1 MFLNTKLEVLGC
13 EGIKVLDKMREEGI
27 SEEVIEPLLL
37 VAKKAAGKEDVDA
50 MEDVND
56 VEVKKFRRCKWW
68 NGGFCRE
75 KKNCSFS
82 HPLEDCENHLK
93 GGCTTKGC
101 KTKRH
106 RKQCKYFNTESGC
119 HRGESCEYLHQH
131 EILTEEKEVKDKEE
145 NEVHKRVSR

>member
-56 VEVKKFRRCKWW
+56 VEV
-68 NGGFCRE
+68 
-75 KKNCSFS
+75 
-82 HPLEDCENHLK
+82 
-93 GGCTTKGC
+93 
-101 KTKRH
+101 
-106 RKQCKYFNTESGC
+106 
-119 HRGESCEYLHQH
+119 
-131 EILTEEKEVKDKEE
+131 
-145 NEVHKRVSR
+145 

>member
-1 MFLNTKLEVLGC
+1 
-13 EGIKVLDKMREEGI
+13 
-27 SEEVIEPLLL
+27 
-37 VAKKAAGKEDVDA
+37 

-106 RKQCKYFNTESGC
+106 RKQCKYFNAESGC
-119 HRGESCEYLHQH
+119 HRGESCEYLNQH
-131 EILTEEKEVKDKEE
+131 EKVTEEKELEDKEE
-145 NEVHKRVSR
+145 KNNYLQKLVQESKEKFEKLDIEIERKYQCFGEVLSILVN